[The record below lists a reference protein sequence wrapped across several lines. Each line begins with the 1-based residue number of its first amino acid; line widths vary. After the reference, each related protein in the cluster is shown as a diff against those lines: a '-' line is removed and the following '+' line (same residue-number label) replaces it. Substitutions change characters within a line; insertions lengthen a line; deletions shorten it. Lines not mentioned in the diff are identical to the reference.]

1 MGRLLINVT
10 AGVESPTKAT
20 LAAMVA
26 KAAVAEGHQVSLFFG
41 GDAVSLLR
49 PATAAALQGV
59 GLGSFKEHLDAAV
72 AGGAKLF
79 ASKLSGVARGI
90 GEGDVGDLPVTLVAP
105 TELVKQTLEADGTL
119 TY

>member
-1 MGRLLINVT
+1 MGKMLIHVT

-20 LAAMVA
+20 LAALVA
-26 KAAVAEGHQVSLFFG
+26 RNAVAEGHEVDVFFG

-49 PATAAALQGV
+49 PATAEALQGV

-79 ASKLSGVARGI
+79 ASKLSGVARGV
-90 GEGDVGDLPVTLVAP
+90 GEGDLGGLPVTFAAP
-105 TELVKQTLEADGTL
+105 NELVRHALEADGTL
-119 TY
+119 SY